1 MAQSRKGE
9 QKSRRTVF
17 ELSSTIKTSPF
28 YERIVDKKGGIGGKK
43 RGECFFS
50 TKREKV
56 RKRRKKSRLD
66 SRTDTEWTR
75 SLKVTELVL
84 IKNLIKIVSLKR
96 FIWKRCTLKRTY
108 ARKSSFSFAAKMS
121 RRLLNAR
128 INL

>member
-1 MAQSRKGE
+1 MFLLDQ
-9 QKSRRTVF
+9 
-17 ELSSTIKTSPF
+17 
-28 YERIVDKKGGIGGKK
+28 ERESKKEEKK
-43 RGECFFS
+43 ISILGQTRSGH
-50 TKREKV
+50 
-56 RKRRKKSRLD
+56 D
-66 SRTDTEWTR
+66 EW

-121 RRLLNAR
+121 HRLLNAR

>member
-1 MAQSRKGE
+1 MFLLDQ
-9 QKSRRTVF
+9 
-17 ELSSTIKTSPF
+17 
-28 YERIVDKKGGIGGKK
+28 ERESKEEEKKNLVSILGQTRSGH
-43 RGECFFS
+43 
-50 TKREKV
+50 
-56 RKRRKKSRLD
+56 D
-66 SRTDTEWTR
+66 EW